1 MGEERSGRR
10 RTCKLQELNR
20 SKPRGKADENV
31 IAEIT
36 RLESAIAVV
45 RDDLSACNSRYSGIK
60 EELKHVERELKKLSP
75 ELKKAQ
81 ISHSKLSSQIA
92 ELQSAIDSAE
102 DGVFAS
108 FCSQIGIKNVREYEE
123 RQLKVAEEESQAR
136 LRFDQQVARLT
147 HQSQFE
153 EEQLKLTQSRLV
165 TLRNAAD
172 DEQRKVAELE
182 EKKRTIQV
190 EITEAQEGI
199 AQLREMLQDLNDV
212 LEEKNKHVDQAK
224 KTHTKAAKILD
235 QALKEI
241 GLKNDEIEKLALER
255 SATYR
260 KCRLEDIELPLLE
273 GNLKNVPMEENLRE
287 EVAMDI
293 DDDDDGTQ
301 QPRQAQDYGI
311 EVDFDSLT
319 EEERADNSPETTAEF
334 DAQIAKL
341 NGEIE
346 RMAPN
351 LKAIEKLDD
360 VEAKLAD
367 TEKEADKA
375 RKDSKNARDQFN
387 DVKRKRCE
395 LFNKAYNH
403 ISDCID
409 QVYKDLTKGKASP
422 MGGVAYLSLEDSEEP
437 YNAGIKYHAMPPMKR
452 FRDMEQLSG
461 GEKTVAAL
469 ALLFAIH
476 SYQPAP
482 FFVLDEV
489 DAALDNTNVAKIAN
503 YIRSQASDSFQF
515 IVISLKGSLYER
527 GNSLVGIYRDQD
539 VNSSRTLT
547 LDLTQYDE

>member
-1 MGEERSGRR
+1 M
-10 RTCKLQELNR
+10 
-20 SKPRGKADENV
+20 
-31 IAEIT
+31 
-36 RLESAIAVV
+36 
-45 RDDLSACNSRYSGIK
+45 
-60 EELKHVERELKKLSP
+60 
-75 ELKKAQ
+75 
-81 ISHSKLSSQIA
+81 
-92 ELQSAIDSAE
+92 
-102 DGVFAS
+102 
-108 FCSQIGIKNVREYEE
+108 
-123 RQLKVAEEESQAR
+123 
-136 LRFDQQVARLT
+136 
-147 HQSQFE
+147 
-153 EEQLKLTQSRLV
+153 
-165 TLRNAAD
+165 
-172 DEQRKVAELE
+172 
-182 EKKRTIQV
+182 
-190 EITEAQEGI
+190 
-199 AQLREMLQDLNDV
+199 DV
-212 LEEKNKHVDQAK
+212 
-224 KTHTKAAKILD
+224 
-235 QALKEI
+235 
-241 GLKNDEIEKLALER
+241 
-255 SATYR
+255 
-260 KCRLEDIELPLLE
+260 
-273 GNLKNVPMEENLRE
+273 
-287 EVAMDI
+287 
-293 DDDDDGTQ
+293 DDDDGTQ
-301 QPRQAQDYGI
+301 QPRQVQDYGV